1 MLYEALSKVNE
12 TLWQEVH
19 ENYEKKSKMA
29 ECLLKWSTK
38 KYNKQNKL
46 SGLILALKLYYIA
59 LKKITLIIFS
69 VHIKK

>member
-38 KYNKQNKL
+38 NITNKINYQ
-46 SGLILALKLYYIA
+46 G
-59 LKKITLIIFS
+59 
-69 VHIKK
+69 